1 MDPEISVIKEGK
13 TGTMARHLRR
23 KTESCK
29 RNGCIYSYLQEKEGD
44 S

>member
-1 MDPEISVIKEGK
+1 MVEISVIKK
-13 TGTMARHLRR
+13 ANRKLQRHLRR

-29 RNGCIYSYLQEKEGD
+29 EMVIYSYLQEKKEGD